1 MARRWRFFGPTA
13 AVAVAVLLVLV
24 VGGGFGATGTKS
36 IHSVTG
42 TVEVYQAD
50 RFDPAGSG
58 VHLGVS
64 RKYLVRDAE
73 TGRGLEVV
81 VADESVAADDEGPL
95 LAPANLHAKLTA
107 AARTGAAV
115 TVRRRSL
122 PRSDRSVG
130 GNAWVVDRVS
140 SAASVLSGWCGDG
153 VMIPLSFFLFT
164 LPRSD

>member
-1 MARRWRFFGPTA
+1 MARRWGCFGPTV

-24 VGGGFGATGTKS
+24 VGGGFGATGKKS

-81 VADESVAADDEGPL
+81 VADESVAADVEGPL

-122 PRSDRSVG
+122 PRSDQFVG

-140 SAASVLSGWCGDG
+140 SAASVWSGRSWRGT
-153 VMIPLSFFLFT
+153 MIPLSVF
-164 LPRSD
+164 